1 MREWWIEIF
10 YTKGGLTFGSPGYT
24 REGELALTF
33 SQPPKVKHKNSVEL
47 INVIEKAAYLD
58 LKADLVGVKI
68 GALILGTNL
77 ELAEKECS
85 LLKVELGPVHR
96 GLATI
101 ITNELLE
108 DLKARSAKAQ
118 KLVDALEKIA
128 LEPPGCDSAWFA
140 KEALA
145 EWKAK

>member
-24 REGELALTF
+24 REGEMALTF

-47 INVIEKAAYLD
+47 INVIEKAAYD
-58 LKADLVGVKI
+58 
-68 GALILGTNL
+68 
-77 ELAEKECS
+77 
-85 LLKVELGPVHR
+85 
-96 GLATI
+96 
-101 ITNELLE
+101 ELLAKTHALE
-108 DLKARSAKAQ
+108 HGLKSEKAHHEWAKQNEASNFLRIKELETRAQ
-118 KLVDALEKIA
+118 KLVGALEKIA

-145 EWKAK
+145 EWKKGE